1 MDDLIEF
8 VFELLFDIGNEVGE
22 KNKTVRI
29 IMNII
34 SIIIGFGVLVLG
46 LFLLEISL
54 IGGLLLVLLGLFFLI
69 SIIRKF
75 IKKKPENK

>member
-8 VFELLFDIGNEVGE
+8 VFELLFDIGTEVGE

>member
-8 VFELLFDIGNEVGE
+8 VFELLFDIGTEVGE
-22 KNKTVRI
+22 KNKTVSI